1 MRALQ
6 LLLGGLC
13 GAAAPFSAPRLSPD
27 TDALHYN
34 LGKTATPHTGRC
46 GTPDKP
52 AACPPVTVNRTLTD
66 RLADQI
72 SVLDFGAT
80 ASCHGDTLATCQH
93 DSTQAFVDAVL
104 YAGGE
109 DSSPFDFQTVV
120 VPPGWYRIDGTITIT
135 GQWLVVQKGARL
147 LRKSCATNNTAPIVR
162 LTGSHGRV
170 TGGGVLSSENLSP
183 RGVLNIGP
191 ANLSDYTNVGSNTV
205 EGLSIAGAA
214 QRPECTG
221 RHDGP
226 VECTGVHMDSSQ
238 PLAGG
243 SCYSNVVRNVQISG
257 TDAGVYLGNWVNAN
271 HLTSVMM
278 GGLGRYSY
286 LFENNTENSV
296 FGGFTT
302 GAGAGQV
309 PHTVIVGRASG
320 YNWFISVQ
328 AEPGAG
334 STYFDF
340 DNRSEANAG
349 AHITQWTSPPHSLLC
364 VSVLPCADSCLSTVL
379 MQ

>member
-1 MRALQ
+1 MQGARAAPPRRATLQMSRSGSGARMRALQ

-120 VPPGWYRIDGTITIT
+120 VPPGCTRYLKCT
-135 GQWLVVQKGARL
+135 
-147 LRKSCATNNTAPIVR
+147 KS
-162 LTGSHGRV
+162 
-170 TGGGVLSSENLSP
+170 
-183 RGVLNIGP
+183 RGMILK
-191 ANLSDYTNVGSNTV
+191 
-205 EGLSIAGAA
+205 
-214 QRPECTG
+214 
-221 RHDGP
+221 
-226 VECTGVHMDSSQ
+226 
-238 PLAGG
+238 
-243 SCYSNVVRNVQISG
+243 
-257 TDAGVYLGNWVNAN
+257 VNAVM
-271 HLTSVMM
+271 HPFFSVTHHAAAH
-278 GGLGRYSY
+278 SC
-286 LFENNTENSV
+286 S
-296 FGGFTT
+296 
-302 GAGAGQV
+302 
-309 PHTVIVGRASG
+309 RA
-320 YNWFISVQ
+320 
-328 AEPGAG
+328 PP
-334 STYFDF
+334 
-340 DNRSEANAG
+340 RS
-349 AHITQWTSPPHSLLC
+349 
-364 VSVLPCADSCLSTVL
+364 
-379 MQ
+379 